1 MRSGF
6 KASVNFTDRNALAV
20 AVIVSLTISL
30 LLLLLDKPQHG
41 IVSRNG
47 G

>member
-20 AVIVSLTISL
+20 VVVVSLTISL
-30 LLLLLDKPQHG
+30 LLLVLDGLQHDT
-41 IVSRNG
+41 VSRNG